1 MADKVKTRK
10 INKGGRPPLPDDER
24 RNHRV
29 EFWLND
35 AEFADLIYLCEQ
47 SGMSK
52 GELVRSLIFKKPI
65 RWMKIPAINRQAY
78 AELGRI
84 GANVNQL
91 SRSANTYGYSDQAGE
106 LAELHQI
113 IQQIRRELLGVSDD
127 SQG

>member
-1 MADKVKTRK
+1 MMKTRK

-35 AEFADLIYLCEQ
+35 SEFADLSCLCEQ
-47 SGMSK
+47 SGMTK

-65 RWMKIPAINRQAY
+65 QWMKVPTLNKNAY

-84 GANVNQL
+84 GNNVNQAL
-91 SRSANTYGYSDQAGE
+91 KLANRYGSEPDTKAF
-106 LAELHQI
+106 AELYELLHAV
-113 IQQIRRELLGVSDD
+113 RLELLGVSDD
-127 SQG
+127 S